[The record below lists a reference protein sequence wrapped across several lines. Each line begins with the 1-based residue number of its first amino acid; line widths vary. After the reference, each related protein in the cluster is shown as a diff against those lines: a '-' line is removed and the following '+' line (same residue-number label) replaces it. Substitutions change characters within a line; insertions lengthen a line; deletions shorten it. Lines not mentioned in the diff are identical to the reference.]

1 MIGRITVRESTL
13 AAFRQI
19 SGTSAGEAVV
29 TKTIQS
35 SAIAVAIAV
44 GWVLPAHAQSTDAV
58 REELAAMRA
67 QMERMAQRID
77 TLETQLASARSKAD
91 TAQAT
96 ADKAA
101 AQTAQVAATIP
112 AAAKP
117 GTEIAWDGA
126 PRFTGKD
133 GWSFKPRGRMQL
145 DVGGVDAPSGIA
157 ARKSLGIGTEFR
169 RAYIGFDGTV
179 PGGFIY
185 RAEIDVA
192 NSGVEITDLYLS
204 YKTSPEIT
212 LTVGQH
218 KPFWGMEELTS
229 DLTTSFME
237 RAAFNSAFGFER
249 RVGVSA
255 VYGGKTL
262 VVQGGL
268 FADRAPDLSDSNNS
282 FSMNGRVVF
291 MPRLGDGQLHI
302 GGSAHFRQLNDLG
315 ATASYSVRPFVHST
329 DVRLVNT
336 GTITAVTGERSFGL
350 EGAYI
355 SGRFH
360 ASAESHWLK
369 VRRTG
374 LADPTFNGG
383 YAEVGYLLT
392 DDVTA
397 YKGGVYDR
405 IKPKNP
411 VAKGGIGAIQ
421 INLRYDWLD
430 LIDAGIVGGKQQVAG
445 ASVLWI
451 PSDYVRFVLNYGH
464 IWLNDAAVAAGT
476 DRDYAADAIGMRA
489 QFDF

>member
-1 MIGRITVRESTL
+1 M
-13 AAFRQI
+13 
-19 SGTSAGEAVV
+19 
-29 TKTIQS
+29 TKSIRA

-44 GWVLPAHAQSTDAV
+44 GWALPAHAQTSDAV

-77 TLETQLASARSKAD
+77 TLEVQLA
-91 TAQAT
+91 TAQAWAET
-96 ADKAA
+96 AQAAADKAS
-101 AQTAQVAATIP
+101 AQTAQVAATVT
-112 AAAKP
+112 AKP
-117 GTEIAWDGA
+117 NAEIAWDGA
-126 PRFTGKD
+126 PKVTGKD
-133 GWSFKPRGRMQL
+133 GWSFKPRGRMQI
-145 DVGGVDAPSGIA
+145 DVGGVNAPSGVA
-157 ARKSLGIGTEFR
+157 ARRSLGIATEFR
-169 RAYIGFDGTV
+169 RAFIGFDGTV
-179 PGGFIY
+179 PGGFGY
-185 RAEIDVA
+185 RTEIDIA
-192 NSGVEITDLYLS
+192 NSGVEITDLYLN
-204 YKTSPEIT
+204 YKASPEIT

-229 DLTTSFME
+229 DLMTSFME

-255 VYGGKTL
+255 VYAGKSL

-268 FADRAPDLSDSNNS
+268 FSDRAPDLNDSNNS
-282 FSMNGRVVF
+282 FSLDGRVVF
-291 MPRLGDGQLHI
+291 MPKLGDGQLHL
-302 GGSAHFRQLNDLG
+302 GGSAHFRKLNDLG
-315 ATASYSVRPFVHST
+315 TTASYSVRPFVHTT

-336 GTITAVTGERSFGL
+336 GTITGVTGERSFGL

-355 SGRFH
+355 NGRFH

-369 VRRTG
+369 VRRSG

-383 YAEVGYLLT
+383 YAEVGYMLT

-411 VAKGGIGAIQ
+411 VAEGGIGAIQ
-421 INLRYDWLD
+421 LNLRYDWLD
-430 LIDAGIVGGKQQVAG
+430 LIDAGVVGGKQQIAG

-451 PSDYVRFVLNYGH
+451 HSDYVRFILNYGH
-464 IWLNDAAVAAGT
+464 IWLNDAAVTAGT
-476 DRDYAADAIGMRA
+476 DRDYSADSIGMRA